1 MGLAVVLGAFASTA
15 RADAEKA
22 KQLVA
27 EAEALV
33 TAGDLLGA
41 AAKYRAAYKEEP
53 LPEHI
58 CNVGVAYHKAA
69 DLPRSHRYLNQC
81 VAMGS
86 SLDPSYRETLR
97 RVVDG
102 IEAKLAAGDFTP
114 IDLALRPA
122 STLVTFEGGKPYDEE
137 IVGGGRI
144 WVPYGTY
151 RLVAR
156 AAGHADKTVDVTA
169 SSHAAVP
176 LAITLDKAPVELAP
190 TPPVVPPVAPS
201 LERPTVVEVRR
212 SKVPALVGTG
222 ATAALAITGLV
233 FYVQARGAIADAEA
247 ADITID
253 RYRELHDD
261 AHGKQR
267 IAWIA
272 GGLAAGAAVIS
283 GVLWVRAL
291 RSPARVEV
299 TSTGT
304 GVAIRGQ
311 F

>member
-1 MGLAVVLGAFASTA
+1 MSTA
-15 RADAEKA
+15 RADTEKA
-22 KQLVA
+22 KQLVT

-33 TAGDLLGA
+33 AAGDMLGA

-97 RVVDG
+97 KVVDG
-102 IEAKLAAGDFTP
+102 IEAKLAAGNFTP

-137 IVGGGRI
+137 IAGGGRI

-151 RLVAR
+151 RLIAR
-156 AAGHADKTVDVTA
+156 AGGYADKTVDVTA
-169 SSHAAVP
+169 SSHAALP
-176 LAITLDKAPVELAP
+176 LAITLETAPVEVTTP
-190 TPPVVPPVAPS
+190 TVAPPVAPPID
-201 LERPTVVEVRR
+201 RPTVVEVRR
-212 SKVPALVGTG
+212 SKVPAIVATG
-222 ATAALAITGLV
+222 ASAALAITGLV
-233 FYVQARGAIADAEA
+233 FYVQARGSIADAEA
-247 ADITID
+247 TDITID

-261 AHGKQR
+261 AHAKQR
-267 IAWIA
+267 IALIT
-272 GGLAAGAAVIS
+272 GGLAVGAAVVS

-304 GVAIRGQ
+304 GVAIRGS